1 MTSAPSPATRPVDA
15 LGGILSLLFAVFAFS
30 VMDALIKWLSADYP
44 TLQIIFF
51 RGLFAFLPLSVFIA
65 RQGGL
70 AALRTRRPWSHA
82 ARSLVG
88 LTSMVLFFYA
98 FAILPLADVVA
109 IGFAGPIFLTALSV
123 PMLGEKVGIRR
134 WCAVMAGF
142 VGVVAMIRP
151 GAGVVTLDALV
162 PVAGA
167 VGYAFAMV
175 FVRRLTATETIASI
189 VFYFTIICTVLSGLA
204 MPFVW
209 VTPASLVD
217 WALLAAVGLC
227 GGFAQLAMTYA
238 FKLAPASLI
247 APFEYS
253 AMIWGV
259 AFGWLIWSEL
269 PDVYIATGAGIVIA
283 SGLYILH
290 RETVNARARREA
302 AAARD

>member
-1 MTSAPSPATRPVDA
+1 MTAPFPAARPSDP

-30 VMDALIKWLSADYP
+30 VMDALIKWLSATYP
-44 TLQIIFF
+44 TPQIIFF
-51 RGLFAFLPLSVFIA
+51 RGLFAFLPLSIFIA

-70 AALRTRRPWSHA
+70 AALRTQRPWSHA

-142 VGVVAMIRP
+142 VGVVIMIRP
-151 GAGVVTLDALV
+151 GAGVVSLDALV

-175 FVRRLTATETIASI
+175 FVRKLTATETIASI
-189 VFYFTIICTVLSGLA
+189 VFYFTAICTVLSGLA
-204 MPFVW
+204 MPFLW
-209 VTPASLVD
+209 VAPASLMD
-217 WALLAAVGLC
+217 WGMLAAVGLC
-227 GGFAQLAMTYA
+227 GGFAQLFMTYA

-259 AFGWLIWSEL
+259 LFGWLIWSEL
-269 PDVYIATGAGIVIA
+269 PDAYILTGAAIVIA

-290 RETVNARARREA
+290 RETVNARARKA
-302 AAARD
+302 AAGG